1 MSKFEQDKQHIIDI
15 LVTTSL
21 TMNEAKMITKLILA
35 LRPDAWYYI
44 LHNRNT
50 DIYDS
55 YTMVVDLLILFGL
68 IVSFVGAILGAPVL
82 VFIVL
87 LICMLIKRRVVNYIF
102 KDDNNDRE

>member
-1 MSKFEQDKQHIIDI
+1 
-15 LVTTSL
+15 
-21 TMNEAKMITKLILA
+21 
-35 LRPDAWYYI
+35 
-44 LHNRNT
+44 
-50 DIYDS
+50 
-55 YTMVVDLLILFGL
+55 MVVDLLILFGL